1 MKRKIIKL
9 IVMTVVFI
17 SALVTFGFTLNQDK
31 PDLTT
36 AMAEAS
42 LPLIYFSYNDTII
55 NELHGYVEE
64 MDATAMRDTITPVAD
79 DRLLPISVVTYGR
92 KIDRIRYEIRSMD
105 SKRLVAKNDVS
116 DYSLV
121 RGRISGVLAIQN
133 LLVENEE
140 YVMIITLTSGEDE
153 IFYYTRLMQ
162 TTGTAKDSLEFALQ
176 FHDYTFRDDADRFI
190 PTYMDPATGDP
201 TTLDYVDLSC
211 TLKQI
216 TWAEFP
222 GVRLTEPVPSFKELN
237 DSYDV
242 LTLSYVMSS
251 QNASGET
258 DFYNVEEYYRLRLTT
273 TRMYVLNFER
283 RMNQIFR
290 GENTFLLENGS
301 IMLGIRN
308 PDIGYAAS
316 ETGDKIAFVQ
326 EGELWCYDRLGGK
339 IAQVF
344 SFRGAEGID
353 ARENWDQHEIKIVRV
368 DEAGSVD
375 FVVYGYMNRGEH
387 EGEVGIGVYH
397 FDGLVHTVNEEV
409 FIPFKESF
417 EILKAEMG
425 QLMYMND
432 QDILYLMID
441 RNLYSVDLNTME
453 TKVVVE
459 RLKESCYCASA
470 SNRYFAWVDR
480 EAEYSSQT
488 IRMMDFSNGSVYDIV
503 DEKNLYMRP
512 LAFIDEDFI
521 FGAASAEEVTV
532 DAAGNPVFPMN
543 WLKIMSFASGG
554 HEILK
559 TYRQEGAKIESISVD
574 DYMINVNLICKS
586 EDQYVSSGTDAI
598 MNRVAEAEGRV
609 SVGKLV
615 TAKKET
621 ERTITPHNSSERVKT
636 VMVTSKAVVQD
647 EIKILSFDE
656 QREQQERFYVYMKGD
671 VLLAT
676 DNITDA
682 ILRANER
689 LGVVVDNNQRYIWMR
704 ARRTYRDPFRGVTVN
719 DADRGSSTLVQ
730 AVSAMLEYC
739 GEGLSVK
746 ELIENGETPKSA
758 LESTLKDKE
767 VLDVSGCTVNE
778 IVYYV
783 SEGSPVFA
791 LTGSDSAVLVT
802 GYTASVIYY
811 FDPSRGVTQS
821 MSYENADQ
829 WFSDAGNVFFTYLS
843 EKKLLI

>member
-9 IVMTVVFI
+9 IVMTVVFAAAI
-17 SALVTFGFTLNQDK
+17 VTFGVTLNKDK

-36 AMAEAS
+36 DMAEAS
-42 LPLIYFSYNDTII
+42 LPLIYFSYHGMEI
-55 NELHGYVEE
+55 NELHGYVQE
-64 MDATAMRDTITPVAD
+64 MDATAMRDTITPVGD
-79 DRLLPISVVTYGR
+79 DRMLPITVVTYGR
-92 KIDRIRYEIRSMD
+92 QIDGIRYEIRSMD
-105 SKRLVAKNDVS
+105 SRRLVAKNDVS
-116 DYSLV
+116 DYSTGG
-121 RGRISGVLAIQN
+121 GRVTGVLAIQN
-133 LLVENEE
+133 LLVEDEE
-140 YVMIITLTSGEDE
+140 YVMVLTLTMDGQE
-153 IFYYTRLMQ
+153 IYYYTRLMQ
-162 TTGTAKDSLEFALQ
+162 TSGTAKESLEFALQ
-176 FHDYTFRDDADRFI
+176 FHDYTFRDDADSFI

-216 TWAEFP
+216 TWAQFQ
-222 GVRLTEPVPSFKELN
+222 GTRLTEPVASFKELN
-237 DSYDV
+237 DFYNV

-251 QNASGET
+251 RNAQGET

-290 GENTFLLENGS
+290 GENTFLLEDGS

-308 PDIGYAAS
+308 PDIEYASS
-316 ETGDKIAFVQ
+316 ETGDSIAFVQ
-326 EGELWCYDRLGGK
+326 EGELWGYDRLGAK

-344 SFRGAEGID
+344 SFRSAEGMD
-353 ARENWDQHEIKIVRV
+353 PRENWDQHGIKIVRV

-397 FDGLVHTVNEEV
+397 FDGLVHTVEEEV
-409 FIPFKESF
+409 FIPVKDSF

-425 QLMYMND
+425 QLMYVNE

-441 RNLYSVDLNTME
+441 RNLYSVNLNTLKAE
-453 TKVVVE
+453 IVVAN
-459 RLKESCYCASA
+459 LKESCYCASA
-470 SNRYFAWVDR
+470 SNRYFAWV
-480 EAEYSSQT
+480 EGTKKYSSET
-488 IRMMDFSNGSVYDIV
+488 IRLMDFADGSEYDIV
-503 DEKNLYMRP
+503 DERNVYLRP
-512 LAFIDEDFI
+512 LAFVDEDLI
-521 FGAASAEEVTV
+521 FGAASAGEVTV
-532 DAAGNPVFPMN
+532 DAAGNTVFPMN
-543 WLKIMSFASGG
+543 WLKIMSLGSGG
-554 HEILK
+554 HEIIK
-559 TYRQEGAKIESISVD
+559 TYRQEGSKIGSISVE
-574 DYMINVNLICKS
+574 DYVINVNLISRS

-598 MNRVAEAEGRV
+598 MNRAAEAEGRV
-609 SVGKLV
+609 SVGQLV
-615 TAKKET
+615 TEKKET
-621 ERTITPHNSSERVKT
+621 ERIITPKNASGRGKT
-636 VMVTSKAVVQD
+636 VMVTSKAVMQE
-647 EIKILSFDE
+647 EIKILSIDE
-656 QREQQERFYVYMKGD
+656 RKQQERFYVYVKGD

-682 ILRANER
+682 ILLANER
-689 LGVVVDNNQRYIWMR
+689 LGVVVDNNQRYVWMR
-704 ARRTYRDPFRGVTVN
+704 ARQTYQNPFRGVTVN
-719 DADRGSSTLVQ
+719 DADKGSSTLVQ

-758 LESTLKDKE
+758 LESTLKDKV

-791 LTGSDSAVLVT
+791 LTGSDRAVLVT
-802 GYTASVIYY
+802 GYTASLIYY
-811 FDPSRGVTQS
+811 YDPSEGSTQS

-829 WFSDAGNVFFTYLS
+829 WFADAGNVFFTYLS
-843 EKKLLI
+843 KK